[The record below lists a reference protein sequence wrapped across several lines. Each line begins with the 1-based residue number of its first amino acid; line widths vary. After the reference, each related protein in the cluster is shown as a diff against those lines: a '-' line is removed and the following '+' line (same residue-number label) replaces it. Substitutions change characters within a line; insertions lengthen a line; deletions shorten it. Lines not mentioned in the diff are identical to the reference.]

1 MPWVREAKV
10 GFIVMYGKNVKNRN
24 EQNSDCK
31 LHIYA
36 EIYAGRVVFFFVDEM
51 YIVPSKK

>member
-1 MPWVREAKV
+1 MDVPMPWVREAKV
-10 GFIVMYGKNVKNRN
+10 GFIVMYGKNVKNWN

-36 EIYAGRVVFFFVDEM
+36 EIYAGRVVFFLLM
-51 YIVPSKK
+51 